1 MDDKEKNTKDVQ
13 PGDDELKQVSD
24 NDLEQVSGGG
34 FNGSITIKQD
44 IQPKRANFEFWI
56 RE

>member
-1 MDDKEKNTKDVQ
+1 MDDKEKNTKGVQ

-44 IQPKRANFEFWI
+44 TQPKRATFEFWI